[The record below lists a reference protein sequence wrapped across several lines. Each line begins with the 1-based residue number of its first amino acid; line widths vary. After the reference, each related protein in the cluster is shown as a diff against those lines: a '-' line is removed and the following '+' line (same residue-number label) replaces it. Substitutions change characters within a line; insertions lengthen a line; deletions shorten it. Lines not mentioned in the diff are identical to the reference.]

1 MKYISFLLLSIVLVC
16 TSGYAQTKDSVP
28 CFSCKE
34 SWRTVGYDSQDSVV
48 FVPHHDPGPF
58 FPTPNQLLLGVND
71 SIIRLEYK
79 RGKCLVVV
87 TDDSTGVIKGVY
99 LSKIKYS
106 HGSLKERK
114 RGYYCQFDEQGQL
127 VSITEYS
134 RHKKKYRYNLNWDS
148 ENRRYF

>member
-16 TSGYAQTKDSVP
+16 TSGHAQTKDSVP

-34 SWRTVGYDSQDSVV
+34 AWRTVSYDSYDSVA
-48 FVPHHDPGPF
+48 FVPHYDPAPF
-58 FPTPNQLLLGVND
+58 FPTPNQLLLGVDD

-87 TDDSTGVIKGVY
+87 TDDSTGVVKEVY

-114 RGYYCQFDEQGQL
+114 RGYYCQFDEHGQL
-127 VSITEYS
+127 VSITEYG
-134 RHKKKYRYNLNWDS
+134 RHKKKYRYKLNWNS
-148 ENRRYF
+148 ENKRYY

>member
-1 MKYISFLLLSIVLVC
+1 MKYILFLLLSIVLVC
-16 TSGYAQTKDSVP
+16 TSGYAQTQDSIP

-34 SWRTVGYDSQDSVV
+34 AWRTVGYDSQDSVQI
-48 FVPHHDPGPF
+48 VPFYDPGPY

-79 RGKCLVVV
+79 RGKCLVVE

-106 HGSLKERK
+106 HDNLKERK
-114 RGYYCQFDEQGQL
+114 HGYYCQFDEKGHL
-127 VSITEYS
+127 VSIIEY
-134 RHKKKYRYNLNWDS
+134 RRGKKKYKWTLNWDS
-148 ENRRYF
+148 EKKRYY